1 MIWGFFLNK
10 MATRMIPLSLFDS
23 PAPTSLEF
31 EKQARQR
38 GFQSIAG
45 IDEAGRGPLAG
56 PVVAAAVIL
65 PEHFSLP
72 GLTDSK
78 KLSERRRQSLYPK
91 IYQQARAVG
100 IGVASSAEIDRLNIL
115 QATLLAMSRAI
126 GRLSVSPDHLLID
139 GITPVPLDLSQQC
152 IKQGD
157 SRSLSIAAASV
168 IAKVMRDRIML
179 IYHHQL
185 PAYGFASHKGY
196 GTQQH
201 RTTITEIGP
210 SYLHRRTFAGVK
222 EHLRD

>member
-1 MIWGFFLNK
+1 MN
-10 MATRMIPLSLFDS
+10 MATRMKPLSLFDC
-23 PAPTSLEF
+23 PPPTALEF
-31 EKQARQR
+31 EEQARRR
-38 GFQSIAG
+38 GYQFIAG

-78 KLSERRRQSLYPK
+78 KLTERRRQSLYPE
-91 IYQQARAVG
+91 ICQQARAVG
-100 IGVASSAEIDRLNIL
+100 IGVASTEEIDRLNIL
-115 QATLLAMSRAI
+115 QATLLAMTRAV
-126 GRLSVSPDHLLID
+126 GRLSFSPDHLLVD
-139 GITPVPLDLSQQC
+139 GISPVPLKLSQQC

-179 IYHHQL
+179 SYHRQL

-196 GTQQH
+196 GTLQH
-201 RTTITEIGP
+201 RAAIAELGP
-210 SYLHRRTFAGVK
+210 SYLHRQTFAGVK
-222 EHLRD
+222 EHLK

>member
-1 MIWGFFLNK
+1 M
-10 MATRMIPLSLFDS
+10 TPLSLFDS
-23 PAPTSLEF
+23 PPPTSLEF
-31 EKQARQR
+31 EEQARQR

-78 KLSERRRQSLYPK
+78 KLSERRRQSLYPE

-100 IGVASSAEIDRLNIL
+100 IGVASTDEIDRLNIL

-126 GRLSVSPDHLLID
+126 SRLSFSPDHLLID
-139 GITPVPLDLSQQC
+139 GISPVPLNISQQC

-168 IAKVMRDRIML
+168 VAKVMRDRIML
-179 IYHHQL
+179 SYHRQL
-185 PAYGFASHKGY
+185 PAYGFSSHKGY
-196 GTQQH
+196 GTLQH
-201 RTTITEIGP
+201 RDAIARFGP
-210 SYLHRRTFAGVK
+210 SFLHRKTFAGVK
-222 EHLRD
+222 EHLK

>member
-1 MIWGFFLNK
+1 M
-10 MATRMIPLSLFDS
+10 TPLRLSDS
-23 PAPTSLEF
+23 SPFTALEF
-31 EKQARQR
+31 EAQARQR

-78 KLSERRRQSLYPK
+78 KLSERQRQVLYPK

-100 IGVASSAEIDRLNIL
+100 IGVASAAEIDRLNIL

-126 GRLSVSPDHLLID
+126 GRLSFSPDHLLID
-139 GITPVPLDLSQQC
+139 GISPVPLNLSQQC
-152 IKQGD
+152 IKRGD

-179 IYHHQL
+179 SYHRQL

-196 GTQQH
+196 GTLQH
-201 RTTITEIGP
+201 RLAIAEIGP
-210 SYLHRRTFAGVK
+210 STLHRKTFAGVK

>member
-1 MIWGFFLNK
+1 M
-10 MATRMIPLSLFDS
+10 TPLSLFD
-23 PAPTSLEF
+23 PPTPTSLEF
-31 EKQARQR
+31 EEQAQQR

-56 PVVAAAVIL
+56 PVVAAVVIL
-65 PEHFSLP
+65 PEHFFLP

-78 KLSERRRQSLYPK
+78 KLSERRRQSLYPE

-100 IGVASSAEIDRLNIL
+100 IGVASNAEIDCLNIL
-115 QATLLAMSRAI
+115 QATLLAMTRAI
-126 GRLSVSPDHLLID
+126 GRLSFPPDHLLID
-139 GITPVPLDLSQQC
+139 GITPIPLNISQQC

-179 IYHHQL
+179 SYHRQF
-185 PAYGFASHKGY
+185 PAYGFAAHKGY

-201 RTTITEIGP
+201 RATIAEFGP
-210 SYLHRRTFAGVK
+210 SCLHRKTFAGVK
-222 EHLRD
+222 EHIK

>member
-1 MIWGFFLNK
+1 M
-10 MATRMIPLSLFDS
+10 TPLSLFDS
-23 PAPTSLEF
+23 PALTSLEF
-31 EKQARQR
+31 EQRARQR

-45 IDEAGRGPLAG
+45 VDEAGRGPLAG

-65 PEHFSLP
+65 PEYFSLS

-78 KLSERRRQSLYPK
+78 KLSERQRQSLYPE

-100 IGVASSAEIDRLNIL
+100 IGVASTAEIDRLNIL

-126 GRLSVSPDHLLID
+126 GRLPFSPDHLLID
-139 GITPVPLDLSQQC
+139 GISPVPLNLSQQC

-168 IAKVMRDRIML
+168 VAKVIRDRIML
-179 IYHHQL
+179 SYDRQL

-196 GTQQH
+196 GTLQH
-201 RTTITEIGP
+201 RATIAEHGP
-210 SYLHRRTFAGVK
+210 SYLHRKTFAGVK